1 MFVPSLSWQNDHHY
15 MKVAQKDAFSYLHGG
30 IASLLPEQVQI
41 PEVLDTVADRV
52 QPYARNWLAPSTS
65 VRQLPVTHVVRVGLC
80 ETTMFEFSSSV
91 RLSRASLGK

>member
-41 PEVLDTVADRV
+41 PEVLDTVADCV
-52 QPYARNWLAPSTS
+52 QPDARNWLTPRTG
-65 VRQLPVTHVVRVGLC
+65 VRQLPVTNVVRVGLC
-80 ETTMFEFSSSV
+80 DAPSF
-91 RLSRASLGK
+91 